1 MADTGEPLPA
11 RPRRLFD
18 RPYLLLT
25 LAVAFWAGNFVL
37 GRAVRDVVPPVTLAF
52 WRWALASLAVTPLAL
67 PRLRTAMPALRA
79 HAGLIVIL
87 SFLGI
92 TVFNTLIYLGL
103 HTTTAVNAVLLQ
115 SLMPV
120 AIVLLA
126 VVLDRARVRPV
137 QAVGIALSLSG
148 AVWVLVRGDLAVLAG
163 LRLAPGDG
171 LVLIAVLSY
180 AAYSVLLRRRPTL
193 DPFVFLWVTF
203 VLGMTM
209 LAPFFAVE
217 ALTGP
222 PVRFGLAALASFAY
236 VGIFPSVLSFLFFNR
251 GVELVGPERAGLFI
265 HLMPVFGSVLS
276 VALLGEAVRPYH
288 AVGIVAI
295 LAGIGLATR
304 TNPQRRITKVTKK

>member
-1 MADTGEPLPA
+1 MDDTAAP
-11 RPRRLFD
+11 PRSHRRKLFD

-52 WRWALASLAVTPLAL
+52 WRWALASLVVAPVAM
-67 PRLRTAMPALRA
+67 PRLRTALPVLRA
-79 HAGLIVIL
+79 HAGLIVVL

-92 TVFNTLIYLGL
+92 AVFNTLIYLGL
-103 HTTTAVNAVLLQ
+103 HGTSAVNAVLLQ

-126 VVLDRARVRPV
+126 ILIDGARIRPV
-137 QAVGIALSLSG
+137 QGVGIALSLTG
-148 AVWVLVRGDLAVLAG
+148 AVWVLVRGDLGVLAS
-163 LRLAPGDG
+163 LRLAPGDA
-171 LVLIAVLSY
+171 LVLIAVLCY
-180 AAYSVLLRRRPTL
+180 AAYSVLLRRRPSL

-203 VLGMTM
+203 VLGTVM
-209 LAPFFAVE
+209 LAPFFVLE
-217 ALTGP
+217 LLTGAP
-222 PVRFGLAALASFAY
+222 LRFGVAALASFAY
-236 VGIFPSVLSFLFFNR
+236 VGIFPSVVSFLFFNR

-276 VALLGEAVRPYH
+276 VVLLGEAVRLYH

-304 TNPQRRITKVTKK
+304 TRPQRKMTSVTKK

>member
-1 MADTGEPLPA
+1 MPS

-37 GRAVRDVVPPVTLAF
+37 GRAIRDVVPPVTLAF
-52 WRWALASLAVTPLAL
+52 WRWALASLVVSPVAL
-67 PRLRTAMPALRA
+67 PRIRAAVPVLRA
-79 HAGLIVIL
+79 HAGVIVLL

-92 TVFNTLIYLGL
+92 AVFNTLVYLGL
-103 HTTTAVNAVLLQ
+103 HGTTAVNAVLLQ

-126 VVLDRARVRPV
+126 MAIDGARLRPV
-137 QAVGIALSLSG
+137 QAVGIALSLAG
-148 AVWVLVRGDLAVLAG
+148 AVWVLVRGDLAVLIG

-180 AAYSVLLRRRPTL
+180 AAYSVLLRRRPAL

-203 VLGMTM
+203 VLGMLM
-209 LAPFFAVE
+209 LAPAFAFE
-217 ALTGP
+217 WLTGP
-222 PVRFGLAALASFAY
+222 QVRFGLAALGSFVY
-236 VGIFPSVLSFLFFNR
+236 VGIFPSVVSFLFFNR

-276 VALLGEAVRPYH
+276 VLLLGEAVRPYH

-304 TNPQRRITKVTKK
+304 IHPQRRITSVTKK

>member
-1 MADTGEPLPA
+1 MADAREPLPA

-52 WRWALASLAVTPLAL
+52 WRWALASLVVSPVAL
-67 PRLRTAMPALRA
+67 PRLRAAMPVVRA
-79 HAGLIVIL
+79 HAGLIVAL

-103 HTTTAVNAVLLQ
+103 HSTTAVNAVLLQ

-126 VVLDRARVRPV
+126 MALDGARLRPV
-137 QAVGIALSLSG
+137 QTVGIALSLTG
-148 AVWVLVRGDLAVLAG
+148 AVWVLVRGDLTVLAG

-180 AAYSVLLRRRPTL
+180 AAYSVLLRRRPAL

-203 VLGMTM
+203 VLGMLM
-209 LAPFFAVE
+209 LAPAFAVE
-217 ALTGP
+217 WLTGP
-222 PVRFGLAALASFAY
+222 PVHFGLAALASFAY

-304 TNPQRRITKVTKK
+304 TSPQRRITSVTKK